1 MASIMILSIYI
12 IDFIGTM
19 LCMATRHSCEDY
31 SNEKF
36 FSNYYS

>member
-1 MASIMILSIYI
+1 MASIMILSIYHR
-12 IDFIGTM
+12 FYWHV
-19 LCMATRHSCEDY
+19 LCMAKHSCEDY